1 MRIEHFAF
9 NVKDP
14 VAMAAWYCEYLGFSV
29 KHKVTQAPHTHFL
42 ADSTGKVMIEV
53 YNNPADQVP
62 DYDSMDPLILH
73 LAFVSENP
81 VADAARLTKA
91 GAREVDDVKLDDGS
105 HLKMLRD
112 PWGFSLQLCKRGNPM
127 V

>member
-14 VAMAAWYCEYLGFSV
+14 TAVATWYCEHLGFSV
-29 KHKVTQAPHTHFL
+29 KHRLTKAPYTHFL
-42 ADSTGKVMIEV
+42 ADSTGRVMIEV
-53 YNNPADQVP
+53 YNNPPDRVP
-62 DYDSMDPLILH
+62 DYDSMDPLIVH

-81 VADAARLTKA
+81 VADAARLTEA

-105 HLKMLRD
+105 RLKMLKD
-112 PWGFSLQLCKRGNPM
+112 PWGFSIQLCKRNSPM